1 MLEEKEEEKAKA
13 KERVDVPMLRH
24 RHNNAVVVFRQH
36 LYERYWRA
44 KKNEKM
50 ASHAMKYSTM
60 PTS

>member
-1 MLEEKEEEKAKA
+1 VLEEKEEEKAKA
-13 KERVDVPMLRH
+13 KERWTCQRFAG

-36 LYERYWRA
+36 LYERYWRN

-60 PTS
+60 LTS

>member
-1 MLEEKEEEKAKA
+1 VLEEKEEEKAKA
-13 KERVDVPMLRH
+13 KERVDLPTLR

-36 LYERYWRA
+36 LYERYWRN

-60 PTS
+60 LTS